1 MTEFFLS
8 PTFWKTVLASTTPVM
23 LATLA
28 ANMMT
33 KSGIFNLAIEGTML
47 ICALTGVVISAFTQ
61 NLWAGC
67 LVAVLM
73 GVLVSFIFGYFALIM
88 KGAMN
93 ACGVAMNLIASGG
106 TVFGHCGADRM
117 DAL

>member
-1 MTEFFLS
+1 
-8 PTFWKTVLASTTPVM
+8 
-23 LATLA
+23 
-28 ANMMT
+28 
-33 KSGIFNLAIEGTML
+33 ML

-106 TVFGHCGADRM
+106 TVFVLVMLTGSKANSSALKSLTFPVVEIPLSRISQFLEPLFQDRIW
-117 DAL
+117 